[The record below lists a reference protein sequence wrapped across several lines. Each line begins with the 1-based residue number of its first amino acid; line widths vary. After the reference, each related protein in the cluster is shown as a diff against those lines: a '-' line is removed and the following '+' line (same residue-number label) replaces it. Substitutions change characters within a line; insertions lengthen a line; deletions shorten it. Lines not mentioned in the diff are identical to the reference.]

1 MKDYNSDD
9 ATVAPDAAAAA
20 AAVVKVAS
28 LNTTRL
34 LANGQSDL
42 LFSSLV

>member
-9 ATVAPDAAAAA
+9 ATVAPDAAA